1 MAHPTAVESCQ
12 IGVIFTTIFDQLARF
27 SIEQHLLWVIN
38 DGMKPGALQYILQA
52 LLAARFVLG
61 GVFVGLSKPEFN
73 TVCVPLSSVL
83 IVAIITVIVDA
94 VIIVGLAGQAI
105 SAGLFGKMQ
114 DGGQASNR
122 GKAVVVVLA
131 GLVVW
136 TGTSVPMSL
145 GVLGSD
151 YLTRSTIPGGGLA
164 VLIILVIAFS
174 DSLVAPELKRDQER
188 RLPEAPSPRMIT
200 TARSISTSNSNDYP
214 PSRFED
220 LKTEQISSLTA
231 FVQPREPPHPG
242 QPVVLNQRYSQNLPT
257 ISNASAGQGVGGVPV
272 QGTLFPPMRANT
284 EPQKPTEPRPR
295 QVQQEPPRRAFFD
308 SGKGP
313 AKSIAL
319 GGKLAISS
327 PVLQEGGSNPL
338 DKVATTDLATAAQMD
353 KERRAMMALFN
364 DPNAPAELS
373 ANPLSISPG
382 NGLMQTTSTIRKE
395 VAAAVS
401 EPLRPDS
408 ETLSTGSATGAQL
421 SPSSDEL
428 RRRSPRQTSPKS
440 SVEGQASPGT
450 PPLPSRSPGRP
461 VPKQVTAPGPNPII
475 RPSRQRPASPE
486 PVVEPLKTP
495 LQRRPTAGLP
505 MNPRSRSVRRASPP
519 EAGKSRQETVL
530 FVNDIVYNDPNF
542 VASVMED
549 ARDRKS
555 KTGLSSAI
563 MPDIETPQVHSI
575 LVPQVKALPEPPN
588 TASSIVH
595 RPRPIPRKP
604 SKEDSDAFYPP
615 TGHRKSRSLGNLMQ
629 RKSILQSNPG
639 SPTTLPPLPP
649 PPRSARQER
658 PHPNDTKSMT
668 YSEKV
673 NFLFPAL
680 GTDEASKRRS
690 SVPDMQSSYSDD
702 SATLADNEAREMR
715 DRYSKRTMSSI
726 RTRSIF
732 DEQESGTQREVSLA
746 TYRALV
752 NEEEEQEQQQP
763 SPRGSSS
770 QPNGAKRAS
779 SPVLPIFGDPR
790 SASTADYDDGMTN
803 IGSIYSPRHVQK
815 VGLAVH
821 QARAIEVTRLD
832 RPSPDNRGV
841 SAVTNGEEMT
851 IMLDTSVARDIQQT
865 QDALNSPV
873 DDGSPVEETTSTR
886 SSGPWHRRVGETTL
900 SFSGHS
906 GKRGS
911 KRGPPPTP
919 LALSDRPTQAKQVAI
934 AKAVEPSPLP
944 SPEEALQL
952 IQAQLKKYEQAD
964 RASVESPGRQALL
977 NDLEAEMGQQ
987 ESRWLV
993 MQNRFTQDSMTTLD
1007 MSPTAESRRTSAA
1020 MADASSEQT
1029 LSRNSSTRSNMA
1041 AERSAYRRTR
1051 QASIAAS
1058 FVSITNDGDDMPFGS
1073 RASLWQKRLAAAHQ
1087 EFMHTASELDRT
1099 RSRNFLALS
1108 SNLGSPTPPDSDE
1121 SETEIESRRNLAAV
1135 LARRAKETETKE
1147 QATSNGLWTRVQ
1159 PQEEQIGLMWVRP
1172 EKPYYVPIVEPPLP
1186 GLSVR
1191 PAQRKESS
1199 ELRVESNELWRKAT
1213 SDKPLNSS
1221 KLWVASVEVEEPEE
1235 MPTAEPAPAPA
1246 PAPEVRNYHN
1256 PGIRRS
1262 QTVSARP
1269 LTQRPPR
1276 RSKRITALPD
1286 IIEDPVPLPDKR
1298 DTLGI
1303 FQFPWGEK
1311 SDVASV
1317 PQRPAF
1323 TAMPGTMSTGGVRGT
1338 LDSRSR
1344 EIEQTEYSSSFFDE
1358 YEEEDDSDS
1367 MGSESDDG
1375 FDETTLFEIASLLK
1389 ANNVPSTDSF
1399 FGHNIRDSRDSGDS
1413 LLDQY
1418 MSEEQR
1424 NIDTR
1429 AMEQRTLAA
1438 LEEEM
1443 EGLQM
1448 MPSPLP
1454 PQQPVS
1460 LWEDDSDDEEEHS
1473 GSHGMGLPQPDD
1485 WQRYD
1490 ETSETIRSKPRLSQ
1504 QPASVESDTLWVQQ
1518 PIKPSTSRSPMW
1530 TPPESPTKASSSETA
1545 SQKDSSSRNE
1555 SPVSSPEVSV
1565 SSSPLW
1571 KAEEQPQR
1579 GQHGVGLPQP
1589 EDFTNYA
1596 GVQITARA
1604 KPRQAEP
1611 AIIESAELWAAP
1623 EPEDVS
1629 VAAKTWTP
1637 KPKSA
1642 PVTRPTS
1649 PERQITHQVKEVS
1662 RGLWSTPTSPKQM
1675 IDGGLFSVD
1684 SGRTDFRTTTQAPA
1698 AVDLDR
1704 KAQSPARKDLDSL
1717 TSTTLWLSP
1726 AIIQA
1731 PRNWLHVSAS
1741 QSSPKRLLW
1750 SAPASPNEVATS
1762 GLFDPKTIRS
1772 DFRTTSQAP
1781 AAIESSRKPRS
1792 PEVKSLDRLTSTALW
1807 AAVPQVKNEKIW
1819 ILPKAALSPNRLLW
1833 SAPASPKE
1841 AADFGL
1847 FTKSGRTVFRTTSQA
1862 PAAVV
1867 MNRKLRSPEVKSLDR
1882 LTSDTLW
1889 TPVASCETET
1899 NWLSK
1904 KISPQRLLWSAP
1916 VLPKDITVP
1925 GLFTKSARTDYKTT
1939 AMTPAAIEIDRKPR
1953 PVEEK
1958 ALEQLSS
1965 TSLWVPDN
1973 KSKTERDWISSAN
1986 ASGSSTPNPLR
1997 VDSSPEA
2004 WRIALE
2010 EAVAASYPVALV
2022 KTSHS
2027 VARVSPVASEQ
2038 WLQALDQAIA
2048 ASYPVRQTTARKAPI
2063 QASSSDWAAALT
2075 EAIAKSYSIT
2085 KAFDASRRHP
2095 VFAASSLVSNA
2106 SMIHPAAIGY
2116 TADVAAVHPVFFGS
2130 GAGKPVHPAVPSTT
2144 NVESRS
2150 KSPKATVTFDVS
2162 KRHPVFAASS
2172 LVSNATIIHPAAI
2185 GYTADV
2191 AAVHPVFFGS
2201 GAGKPVHPAVPSK
2214 TKVESRSTATPALE
2228 DVQQPSAESGAAPKG
2243 RGRRITAMASMF
2255 EEASQNAP
2263 ITRSFSISRKS
2274 SMSSLKRTITPPRPA
2289 TPEPE
2294 PEVQVEEAQEN
2305 VPSQQFEMDSALF
2318 AQIEALEQERLFA
2331 EQWAAGSFEP
2341 TEHVPEPAD
2350 GPLEPSP
2357 MIVSATEGAASESMS
2372 KADQLAEEMFTPA
2385 DSPAPVLLEAKTY
2398 EALST
2403 PTRQQALSA
2412 EELAEQMFTPV
2423 DVTFMPRDITP
2434 PTQLAPST
2442 APGSSESKSP
2452 MTPLAQPTTPNSTGW
2467 FSAISS
2473 RLGGKS
2479 PLFPPQDEQPPVP
2492 QVSEV
2497 QRSNTVT
2504 SNVSALSESDT
2515 ITLRDSFISVDSERG
2530 KKAAGSKIQIRY

>member
-1 MAHPTAVESCQ
+1 M
-12 IGVIFTTIFDQLARF
+12 
-27 SIEQHLLWVIN
+27 
-38 DGMKPGALQYILQA
+38 
-52 LLAARFVLG
+52 
-61 GVFVGLSKPEFN
+61 
-73 TVCVPLSSVL
+73 
-83 IVAIITVIVDA
+83 
-94 VIIVGLAGQAI
+94 
-105 SAGLFGKMQ
+105 
-114 DGGQASNR
+114 
-122 GKAVVVVLA
+122 
-131 GLVVW
+131 
-136 TGTSVPMSL
+136 
-145 GVLGSD
+145 
-151 YLTRSTIPGGGLA
+151 
-164 VLIILVIAFS
+164 IAFS
-174 DSLVAPELKRDQER
+174 DSLVAPETKRDQER
-188 RLPEAPSPRMIT
+188 RIPEAPSPRMIT

-220 LKTEQISSLTA
+220 LKTEQLSSLTA

-242 QPVVLNQRYSQNLPT
+242 QPVVFNQRFSQNLPT
-257 ISNASAGQGVGGVPV
+257 ISNAAAGQGVGGVPV
-272 QGTLFPPMRANT
+272 QGALFPPMRANT
-284 EPQKPTEPRPR
+284 EPQKPTESRPR
-295 QVQQEPPRRAFFD
+295 QVQQEQPRRAFFD

-313 AKSIAL
+313 AKSIAV
-319 GGKLAISS
+319 GGKLAISN
-327 PVLQEGGSNPL
+327 PVLQQGGSNPL

-353 KERRAMMALFN
+353 KERRAMMALYN
-364 DPNAPAELS
+364 DSNTPAELS
-373 ANPLSISPG
+373 ANPLSANPEI
-382 NGLMQTTSTIRKE
+382 GLMETTSTVRKE
-395 VAAAVS
+395 VAAAIS

-440 SVEGQASPGT
+440 SMEGQTSPGT
-450 PPLPSRSPGRP
+450 PPVPSKSPGRP

-542 VASVMED
+542 VESVMED

-555 KTGLSSAI
+555 KQILPDAI
-563 MPDIETPQVHSI
+563 MPDVETPQDQAI

-588 TASSIVH
+588 TASSVVH

-604 SKEDSDAFYPP
+604 SKEESDAFYPP

-658 PHPNDTKSMT
+658 PQPNDTKSMT

-680 GTDEASKRRS
+680 KTAEASKRRS
-690 SVPDMQSSYSDD
+690 SVPDMQASYSDD
-702 SATLADNEAREMR
+702 SATLTDNEAREMA

-732 DEQESGTQREVSLA
+732 DEQEQGTQREVSLA
-746 TYRALV
+746 TYRGLI
-752 NEEEEQEQQQP
+752 NEAEEQNQQEP
-763 SPRGSSS
+763 SPRERGSR
-770 QPNGAKRAS
+770 PNGAKRAS
-779 SPVLPIFGDPR
+779 SPVLPIFEDPR
-790 SASTADYDDGMTN
+790 SASTADYEDGMTN
-803 IGSIYSPRHVQK
+803 IGSIYSPRHVQT

-832 RPSPDNRGV
+832 RPSPENRGV

-851 IMLDTSVARDIQQT
+851 IMLDTSVARDIQQA

-906 GKRGS
+906 DKRSS

-919 LALSDRPTQAKQVAI
+919 LALSERPTQAKQVAI
-934 AKAVEPSPLP
+934 ARAAEPSPLP

-964 RASVESPGRQALL
+964 RASSESPGRQALL

-987 ESRWLV
+987 ESRWLG

-1020 MADASSEQT
+1020 MADASSEQS

-1051 QASIAAS
+1051 QASIATSVIS
-1058 FVSITNDGDDMPFGS
+1058 FTNDGDDMPFGS

-1087 EFMHTASELDRT
+1087 EFMHTASELDRK

-1135 LARRAKETETKE
+1135 LARRAKEDEAKKP
-1147 QATSNGLWTRVQ
+1147 ATLNGLWTKAR
-1159 PQEEQIGLMWVRP
+1159 PQEEPIGLMWVRP
-1172 EKPYYVPIVEPPLP
+1172 EKPYYVPVVEPPLP

-1199 ELRVESNELWRKAT
+1199 DLSIESNGLWQKAA
-1213 SDKPLNSS
+1213 SEKPFTSS

-1235 MPTAEPAPAPA
+1235 ISTTESAPA

-1262 QTVSARP
+1262 QTVSGRP

-1311 SDVASV
+1311 SDVPSV

-1358 YEEEDDSDS
+1358 YEEDDSDS

-1399 FGHNIRDSRDSGDS
+1399 FGHNVRDSRDSGDS
-1413 LLDQY
+1413 LVDQY
-1418 MSEEQR
+1418 LSEEQR
-1424 NIDTR
+1424 SVQNR

-1460 LWEDDSDDEEEHS
+1460 LWEDDTDDEEEQS
-1473 GSHGMGLPQPDD
+1473 GSHGVGLPQPAD

-1490 ETSETIRSKPRLSQ
+1490 ETSETIRTKPRLSQ

-1518 PIKPSTSRSPMW
+1518 PISSRTSRSPMW
-1530 TPPESPTKASSSETA
+1530 TPPDSPSKASSLETA
-1545 SQKDSSSRNE
+1545 SQNDSPSRYE
-1555 SPVSSPEVSV
+1555 STEELSQASAN
-1565 SSSPLW
+1565 SSPLW

-1589 EDFTNYA
+1589 EDFTHYA
-1596 GVQITARA
+1596 GVQLTARA
-1604 KPRQAEP
+1604 KPRQAQP
-1611 AIIESAELWAAP
+1611 ASIESTELWAAP
-1623 EPEDVS
+1623 GPENVSEP
-1629 VAAKTWTP
+1629 ANIWTP

-1649 PERQITHQVKEVS
+1649 PARQITRQVKEVS
-1662 RGLWSTPTSPKQM
+1662 RGLWSTPASPKQM
-1675 IDGGLFSVD
+1675 IDGGLFSVN

-1698 AVDLDR
+1698 AVNMDR
-1704 KAQSPARKDLDSL
+1704 KAQSPARQALDSL

-1726 AIIQA
+1726 AIVQA
-1731 PRNWLHVSAS
+1731 PRNWLHVKPS
-1741 QSSPKRLLW
+1741 QSSPQRLLW
-1750 SAPASPNEVATS
+1750 SAPASPNEVVTL
-1762 GLFDPKTIRS
+1762 GLFDPKMTRS

-1781 AAIESSRKPRS
+1781 AAFEGSRKPRS
-1792 PEVKSLDRLTSTALW
+1792 PEMKSLDRLTSTALW
-1807 AAVPQVKNEKIW
+1807 ASVPQVKSEQNW
-1819 ILPKAALSPNRLLW
+1819 ISIKANPSPQRLLW

-1841 AADFGL
+1841 VADFGL
-1847 FTKSGRTVFRTTSQA
+1847 FSNKSGRTEFRTTSQA

-1867 MNRKLRSPEVKSLDR
+1867 MNRKPRSPEVKSLDR

-1889 TPVASCETET
+1889 TSSASNETAT
-1899 NWLSK
+1899 NWLFK
-1904 KISPQRLLWSAP
+1904 KTSPQRLLWSAP
-1916 VLPKDITVP
+1916 ALPKDVTAP
-1925 GLFTKSARTDYKTT
+1925 GLFTKSARTDFKTT
-1939 AMTPAAIEIDRKPR
+1939 SMAPAAIEINRKPR
-1953 PVEEK
+1953 PAEEK

-1965 TSLWVPDN
+1965 TSLWLPHS
-1973 KSKTERDWISSAN
+1973 KSETERDWISSAN
-1986 ASGSSTPNPLR
+1986 ASGSSTPNPSR
-1997 VDSSPEA
+1997 VASTPEM
-2004 WRIALE
+2004 WQIALE
-2010 EAVAASYPVALV
+2010 EAVAASYPVAV
-2022 KTSHS
+2022 AKASSS
-2027 VARVSPVASEQ
+2027 VPRASPVSSEQ

-2048 ASYPVRQTTARKAPI
+2048 ASYPVRHTSARKAPI
-2063 QASSSDWAAALT
+2063 QASPSDWAAALT

-2085 KAFDASRRHP
+2085 VAFDASRRHP

-2106 SMIHPAAIGY
+2106 SIIHPAAIGY

-2130 GAGKPVHPAVPSTT
+2130 GAGKPAHPAVPSSTD
-2144 NVESRS
+2144 VESRS
-2150 KSPKATVTFDVS
+2150 KISDTTVTFDAS
-2162 KRHPVFAASS
+2162 RRHPVFAASS

-2201 GAGKPVHPAVPSK
+2201 GVGKPVHPAVSSK
-2214 TKVESRSTATPALE
+2214 TDVESRSTATPALE
-2228 DVQQPSAESGAAPKG
+2228 DVEERSTQPGTASKA

-2255 EEASQNAP
+2255 EDASQNAP
-2263 ITRSFSISRKS
+2263 ISRSFSISRQS
-2274 SMSSLKRTITPPRPA
+2274 SMSSLKRTITPPRSA
-2289 TPEPE
+2289 TPEPEPE
-2294 PEVQVEEAQEN
+2294 PEVQVEEAREIA
-2305 VPSQQFEMDSALF
+2305 PAQQYEMDPALL

-2341 TEHVPEPAD
+2341 TEQVAEPAD

-2357 MIVSATEGAASESMS
+2357 MIVSATDEAAAASTSKRIS
-2372 KADQLAEEMFTPA
+2372 KADQLAKEMFTPA
-2385 DSPAPVLLEAKTY
+2385 DSPAPFLLEAKTY
-2398 EALST
+2398 EAPST
-2403 PTRQQALSA
+2403 PVKQQALSA
-2412 EELAEQMFTPV
+2412 EELAEQMLTPV

-2434 PTQLAPST
+2434 PSQLAPLT
-2442 APGSSESKSP
+2442 APSSSESKSP
-2452 MTPLAQPTTPNSTGW
+2452 MTQPTTPKSTGW

-2479 PLFPPQDEQPPVP
+2479 PKSPSQAEQPSVP
-2492 QVSEV
+2492 QVSDL

-2504 SNVSALSESDT
+2504 STVSALSESDT
-2515 ITLRDSFISVDSERG
+2515 ITLRDSLISVDSERG
-2530 KKAAGSKIQIRY
+2530 KQVAGSKIQIRY